1 MRESRRRI
9 WSWPVVSAAVWVLA
23 GCAGPPVAENVSLA
37 PGPNPAVPL
46 VGVLT
51 FTSDRPVVPTLLI
64 EDGERR
70 QTVTPDPEARTE
82 HEIPVL
88 GLRPARTHT
97 VTVTLRDARG
107 RETTLEPLSIET
119 PPLPDDTPPIAVTV
133 RRPAAMEPGITM
145 IPVFRWKSA
154 TEGDRDWGSAV
165 FGVDAEGE
173 VVWFYKDDLGAAEV
187 RRKRNGN
194 LLFGQAED
202 GRMVEM
208 DMLGNVVSTWYSAGV
223 VLDELPEG
231 AIPVDTDVFHHDVIE
246 LPSGNFLGLG
256 LALRHFEDF
265 PAEYPPGTKRA
276 PTNVAGDV
284 LIEFRPDGS
293 TVRKW
298 EVLDILDPERLGE
311 GSLNTGFYD
320 DQYEGKV
327 DPLPIDISHSNAILY
342 LEDEDAAVVS
352 SNVQCVIY
360 KVDLATGELEWLLGD
375 PAGWREP
382 WASKLLE
389 PVGELIWPCHQHG
402 IELTPRGTYLLYD
415 NGGGRAIPPNPP
427 MPPDER
433 YSRAVEYRV
442 DEEART
448 VEEVWS
454 YGPEHERF
462 ISPYISDA
470 DHLPETGN
478 VLITDGGRMAGPDG
492 EIMGTFGGRQW
503 GRVLEVT
510 YGEQPEK
517 VWELVVDDPGG
528 RYAIY
533 RSQRFRS
540 LYPKLDRP
548 TG

>member
-1 MRESRRRI
+1 MSKLRRQFAG
-9 WSWPVVSAAVWVLA
+9 WLAASGAVLTLGA
-23 GCAGPPVAENVSLA
+23 CAGPPVAENVSLE

-51 FTSDRPVVPTLLI
+51 FTSDRPVVPTLVI
-64 EDGERR
+64 DDGERR
-70 QTVTPDPEARTE
+70 QEVTPDAEPRTE
-82 HEIPVL
+82 HEVPVL
-88 GLRPARTHT
+88 GLRPARVHT
-97 VTVTLRDARG
+97 VTVTIRDERG

-119 PPLPDDTPPIAVTV
+119 PALPDDTPPIAVTV

-145 IPVFRWKSA
+145 IPVFRWESA
-154 TEGDRDWGSAV
+154 TDDDPDWGV
-165 FGVDAEGE
+165 VLGVDAEGE
-173 VVWFYKDDLGAAEV
+173 VVWFYKSHTGTEEV

-194 LLFGQAED
+194 LMFGEGRD
-202 GRMVEM
+202 GRVVEM
-208 DMLGNVVSTWYSAGV
+208 DMVGNVVSTWYSKGV
-223 VLDELPEG
+223 VLDELPDG

-246 LPSGNFLGLG
+246 LASGNFLGLG
-256 LALRHFEDF
+256 LAVRHFEDF

-284 LIEFRPDGS
+284 LIEFRPDGA
-293 TVRKW
+293 TVRQW
-298 EVLDILDPERLGE
+298 NVLDILDPERLGE
-311 GSLNTGFYD
+311 GSLNQSFYD
-320 DQYEGKV
+320 DQYEGRV

-342 LEDEDAAVVS
+342 LADEDAAVVS
-352 SNVQCVIY
+352 SNSQCVIY

-382 WASKLLE
+382 WASKLLQ
-389 PVGELIWPCHQHG
+389 PKGELTWPCHQHG
-402 IELTPRGTYLLYD
+402 VERTPRGTYLLYD
-415 NGGGRAIPPNPP
+415 NGGARMIPPNPA

-433 YSRAVEYRV
+433 YSRVVEYRV

-478 VLITDGGRMAGPDG
+478 VLVTDGGRMAGPNG
-492 EIMGTFGGRQW
+492 EILGTFGGRQW
-503 GRVLEVT
+503 GRVFELT

-517 VWELVVDDPGG
+517 VWELVIDDPGG

-533 RSQRFRS
+533 RSQRFKS
-540 LYPKLDRP
+540 LYPKLDLP